1 MKYVNNMFRFSNP
14 KRFQELSD
22 NVYPWVSFLAF
33 IFISIGLYYSFFN
46 SPPDYLQGE
55 TVRIMYIHV
64 PSAWLSLMIY
74 SSMGVCSI
82 ISLIWKHT
90 LADIISRSCAPIGAS
105 FTLITLITGSI
116 WGKPTWGTW
125 WVWDA
130 RLTSEL
136 ILLFIYLGH
145 IILSNAFDDFRKGD
159 RNASILAIV
168 GLINLPIIKWSVDWW
183 NTLHQPA
190 SLTKFG
196 APSIDSVMLFPLIF
210 MTLGLTFLFVSILLD
225 RIKGEIYLR
234 KIELFKQDV
243 N

>member
-1 MKYVNNMFRFSNP
+1 MFKFSNP

-22 NVYPWVSFLAF
+22 NIYPWINFLAF
-33 IFISIGLYYSFFN
+33 VFILIGLYYSFFN

-74 SSMGVCSI
+74 SSMGICSI

-105 FTLITLITGSI
+105 FTLVTLITGSI

>member
-1 MKYVNNMFRFSNP
+1 VNNMFRFSNP
-14 KRFQELSD
+14 KKFQELSD
-22 NVYPWVSFLAF
+22 NVYPWMNFLAF
-33 IFISIGLYYSFFN
+33 IFILIGLYYSFFN

-74 SSMGVCSI
+74 SSMGICSI

-105 FTLITLITGSI
+105 FTLVTLITGSI

-159 RNASILAIV
+159 KNAAILAIV

-210 MTLGLTFLFVSILLD
+210 MALGLTFLFVSILLD

-234 KIELFKQDV
+234 KIELFKQEID
-243 N
+243 

>member
-1 MKYVNNMFRFSNP
+1 MFKFSNP

-22 NVYPWVSFLAF
+22 NIYPWINFLAF
-33 IFISIGLYYSFFN
+33 VFILIGLYYSFFN

-74 SSMGVCSI
+74 SSMGICSI

-90 LADIISRSCAPIGAS
+90 LADIISRSRAPIGAS
-105 FTLITLITGSI
+105 FTLVTLITGSI

-210 MTLGLTFLFVSILLD
+210 MALGLTFLFVSILLD

>member
-1 MKYVNNMFRFSNP
+1 MFKFSNP

-22 NVYPWVSFLAF
+22 NVYPWINFLAF
-33 IFISIGLYYSFFN
+33 VFILIGLYYSFFN

-74 SSMGVCSI
+74 SSMGICSI

-105 FTLITLITGSI
+105 FTLVTLITGSI

-210 MTLGLTFLFVSILLD
+210 MALGLTFLFVSILLD

-234 KIELFKQDV
+234 KIELFKQDL

>member
-1 MKYVNNMFRFSNP
+1 MFKFSNP

-22 NVYPWVSFLAF
+22 NVYPLINFLAF
-33 IFISIGLYYSFFN
+33 FFILIGLYYSFFN

-74 SSMGVCSI
+74 SSMGICSI

-105 FTLITLITGSI
+105 FTLVTLITGSI

-210 MTLGLTFLFVSILLD
+210 MALGLTFLFVSILLD

>member
-1 MKYVNNMFRFSNP
+1 MFKFSNP

-22 NVYPWVSFLAF
+22 NVYPWINFLAF
-33 IFISIGLYYSFFN
+33 VFILIGLYYSFFN

-74 SSMGVCSI
+74 SSMGICSI

-105 FTLITLITGSI
+105 FTLVTLITGSI
-116 WGKPTWGTW
+116 WGRPTWGTW

-210 MTLGLTFLFVSILLD
+210 MALGLTFLFVSILLD

>member
-1 MKYVNNMFRFSNP
+1 MFKFSNP

-22 NVYPWVSFLAF
+22 NVYPWINFLAF
-33 IFISIGLYYSFFN
+33 VFILIGLYYSFFN

-74 SSMGVCSI
+74 SSMGICSI

-105 FTLITLITGSI
+105 FTLVTLITGSI

-196 APSIDSVMLFPLIF
+196 APS
-210 MTLGLTFLFVSILLD
+210 MTV
-225 RIKGEIYLR
+225 
-234 KIELFKQDV
+234 
-243 N
+243 

>member
-1 MKYVNNMFRFSNP
+1 MIKYFHKYANPVRFL
-14 KRFQELSD
+14 R
-22 NVYPWVSFLAF
+22 
-33 IFISIGLYYSFFN
+33 ISKPIKKFSGLLSFFAILVGLIFALFI
-46 SPPDYLQGE
+46 SPPDYQQKE

-74 SSMGVCSI
+74 SSMGICSI

-105 FTLITLITGSI
+105 FTLVTLITGSI
-116 WGKPTWGTW
+116 WGRPTWGTW

-196 APSIDSVMLFPLIF
+196 APSIDSVMLLPLIF
-210 MTLGLTFLFVSILLD
+210 MALGLTFLFVSILLD

>member
-1 MKYVNNMFRFSNP
+1 MFKFSNP

-22 NVYPWVSFLAF
+22 NIYPWINFLAF
-33 IFISIGLYYSFFN
+33 VFILIGLYYSFFN

-74 SSMGVCSI
+74 SSMGICSI

-105 FTLITLITGSI
+105 FTLVTLITGSI
-116 WGKPTWGTW
+116 WGRPTWGTW

-210 MTLGLTFLFVSILLD
+210 MALGLTFLFVSILLD

>member
-1 MKYVNNMFRFSNP
+1 
-14 KRFQELSD
+14 
-22 NVYPWVSFLAF
+22 
-33 IFISIGLYYSFFN
+33 
-46 SPPDYLQGE
+46 
-55 TVRIMYIHV
+55 MYIHV

-74 SSMGVCSI
+74 SSMGICSI

-105 FTLITLITGSI
+105 FTLVTLITGSI

-210 MTLGLTFLFVSILLD
+210 MALGLTFLFVSILLD

-234 KIELFKQDV
+234 KIELFKQEID
-243 N
+243 

>member
-1 MKYVNNMFRFSNP
+1 MFKFSNP

-22 NVYPWVSFLAF
+22 NVYPWINFLAF
-33 IFISIGLYYSFFN
+33 VFILIGLYYSFFN

-74 SSMGVCSI
+74 SSMGICSI

-105 FTLITLITGSI
+105 FTLVTLITGSI

-210 MTLGLTFLFVSILLD
+210 MALGLTFLFVSILLD

-243 N
+243 S

>member
-1 MKYVNNMFRFSNP
+1 MFKFSNP

-22 NVYPWVSFLAF
+22 NIYPWINFLAF
-33 IFISIGLYYSFFN
+33 VFILIGLYYSFFN

-74 SSMGVCSI
+74 SSMGICSI

-105 FTLITLITGSI
+105 FTLVTLITGSI

-210 MTLGLTFLFVSILLD
+210 MALGLTFLFVSILLD

-234 KIELFKQDV
+234 KIELFKQDI

>member
-1 MKYVNNMFRFSNP
+1 MFRFSNP
-14 KRFQELSD
+14 KKFQELSD
-22 NVYPWVSFLAF
+22 NVYPWMNFLAF
-33 IFISIGLYYSFFN
+33 IFILIGLYYSFFN

-74 SSMGVCSI
+74 SSMGICSI

-105 FTLITLITGSI
+105 FTLVTLITGSI

-159 RNASILAIV
+159 KNAAILAIV

-210 MTLGLTFLFVSILLD
+210 MALGLTFLFVSILLD

-234 KIELFKQDV
+234 KIELFKQEID
-243 N
+243 

>member
-1 MKYVNNMFRFSNP
+1 MFRFSNP

-22 NVYPWVSFLAF
+22 NIYPWINILAF
-33 IFISIGLYYSFFN
+33 VFILLGLYYSFFN

-55 TVRIMYIHV
+55 TVKIMYIHV

-74 SSMGVCSI
+74 SSMGICSI

-105 FTLITLITGSI
+105 FTLVTLITGSI

-159 RNASILAIV
+159 RNAAILAIV
-168 GLINLPIIKWSVDWW
+168 GLVNLPIIKWSVDWW

-196 APSIDSVMLFPLIF
+196 APSIDSVMLFPLIS
-210 MTLGLTFLFVSILLD
+210 TLETLPFFTSLKKFEYETTRDCCTVLLV
-225 RIKGEIYLR
+225 L
-234 KIELFKQDV
+234 
-243 N
+243 

>member
-1 MKYVNNMFRFSNP
+1 MGLGRQINP
-14 KRFQELSD
+14 
-22 NVYPWVSFLAF
+22 
-33 IFISIGLYYSFFN
+33 
-46 SPPDYLQGE
+46 
-55 TVRIMYIHV
+55 
-64 PSAWLSLMIY
+64 
-74 SSMGVCSI
+74 
-82 ISLIWKHT
+82 
-90 LADIISRSCAPIGAS
+90 
-105 FTLITLITGSI
+105 
-116 WGKPTWGTW
+116 
-125 WVWDA
+125 
-130 RLTSEL
+130 EL

-210 MTLGLTFLFVSILLD
+210 MALGLTFLFVSILLD

>member
-1 MKYVNNMFRFSNP
+1 MFRFSNP

-22 NVYPWVSFLAF
+22 NIYPWINILAF
-33 IFISIGLYYSFFN
+33 VFILLGLYYSFFN

-74 SSMGVCSI
+74 SSMGICSI

-105 FTLITLITGSI
+105 FTLVTLITGSI

-159 RNASILAIV
+159 RNAAILAIV

-210 MTLGLTFLFVSILLD
+210 MALGLTFLFVSILLD

-234 KIELFKQDV
+234 KIELFKQEID
-243 N
+243 

>member
-1 MKYVNNMFRFSNP
+1 MLKLANP
-14 KRFQELSD
+14 KRFQILSD
-22 NVYPWVSFLAF
+22 RVYPWLNIGAVLF
-33 IFISIGLYYSFFN
+33 IIVGLYFSFFN

-74 SSMGVCSI
+74 STMAICSFV
-82 ISLIWKHT
+82 SLVWRHS
-90 LADIISRSCAPIGAS
+90 LADIISRSCAPIGVT
-105 FTLITLITGSI
+105 FTLVTLITGSI

-136 ILLFIYLGH
+136 ILLFIYIGH
-145 IILSNAFDDFRKGD
+145 IVVSNAFDDFRKGD
-159 RNASILAIV
+159 KNAAILTLLGV
-168 GLINLPIIKWSVDWW
+168 INIPIIKWSVDWW

-196 APSIDSVMLFPLIF
+196 APSIDSMMLIPLLLMAF
-210 MTLGLTFLFVSILLD
+210 GLTFLFFSILLI
-225 RIKGEIYLR
+225 RIKGEIYVR
-234 KIELFKQDV
+234 KIEIIKL
-243 N
+243 NTS

>member
-1 MKYVNNMFRFSNP
+1 MFKFSNP

-22 NVYPWVSFLAF
+22 NIYPWINFLAF
-33 IFISIGLYYSFFN
+33 VFILIGLYYSFFN

-74 SSMGVCSI
+74 SSMGICSI

-105 FTLITLITGSI
+105 FTLVTLITGSI

-190 SLTKFG
+190 SLTKFEH
-196 APSIDSVMLFPLIF
+196 
-210 MTLGLTFLFVSILLD
+210 LL
-225 RIKGEIYLR
+225 
-234 KIELFKQDV
+234 
-243 N
+243 

>member
-1 MKYVNNMFRFSNP
+1 MFRFSNP

-22 NVYPWVSFLAF
+22 NIYPWINILAF
-33 IFISIGLYYSFFN
+33 VFILLGLYYSFFN

-74 SSMGVCSI
+74 SSMGICSI

-105 FTLITLITGSI
+105 FTLVTLITGSI

-136 ILLFIYLGH
+136 ILLVIYLGH

-159 RNASILAIV
+159 RNAAILAIV

-210 MTLGLTFLFVSILLD
+210 MALGLTFLFVSILLD

>member
-1 MKYVNNMFRFSNP
+1 MFKFSNP

-22 NVYPWVSFLAF
+22 KVYPWINFLAF
-33 IFISIGLYYSFFN
+33 FFILIGLYYSFFN

-74 SSMGVCSI
+74 SSMGICSI

-105 FTLITLITGSI
+105 FTLVTLITGSI

-210 MTLGLTFLFVSILLD
+210 MALGLTFLFVSILLD

>member
-1 MKYVNNMFRFSNP
+1 MFKFSNP

-22 NVYPWVSFLAF
+22 NVYPWINFLAF
-33 IFISIGLYYSFFN
+33 FFILIGLYYSFFN

-74 SSMGVCSI
+74 SSMGICSI

-105 FTLITLITGSI
+105 FTLVTLITGSI
-116 WGKPTWGTW
+116 WGRPTWGTW

-210 MTLGLTFLFVSILLD
+210 MALGLTFLFVSILLD

-234 KIELFKQDV
+234 KIELFKQDL

>member
-1 MKYVNNMFRFSNP
+1 MFKFSNP

-22 NVYPWVSFLAF
+22 NIYPWINFLAF
-33 IFISIGLYYSFFN
+33 VFILIGLYYSFFN

-74 SSMGVCSI
+74 SSMGICSI

-105 FTLITLITGSI
+105 FTLVTLITGSI

-210 MTLGLTFLFVSILLD
+210 MALGLTFLFVSILLD

>member
-1 MKYVNNMFRFSNP
+1 MFRFSNP

-22 NVYPWVSFLAF
+22 NIYPWINILAF
-33 IFISIGLYYSFFN
+33 VFILLGLYYSFFN

-74 SSMGVCSI
+74 SSMGICSI

-105 FTLITLITGSI
+105 FTLVTLITGSI

-159 RNASILAIV
+159 KNAAILAIV

-210 MTLGLTFLFVSILLD
+210 MALGLTFLFVSILLD

-234 KIELFKQDV
+234 KIELLKQEID
-243 N
+243 

>member
-1 MKYVNNMFRFSNP
+1 MFRFSNP

-22 NVYPWVSFLAF
+22 NIYPWINILAF
-33 IFISIGLYYSFFN
+33 VFILLGLYYSFFN

-74 SSMGVCSI
+74 SSMGICSI

-105 FTLITLITGSI
+105 FTLVTLITGSI

-210 MTLGLTFLFVSILLD
+210 MALGLTFLFVSILLD

>member
-1 MKYVNNMFRFSNP
+1 MFRFSNP
-14 KRFQELSD
+14 KKFQELSD
-22 NVYPWVSFLAF
+22 NVYPWINILAF
-33 IFISIGLYYSFFN
+33 VFILLGLYYSFFN

-74 SSMGVCSI
+74 SSMGICSI

-105 FTLITLITGSI
+105 FTLVTLITGSI

-159 RNASILAIV
+159 RNAAILAIV

-210 MTLGLTFLFVSILLD
+210 MALGLTFLFVSILLD

-234 KIELFKQDV
+234 KIELFKQEID
-243 N
+243 